1 RLARAELLVAG
12 SQNCSLRQGD
22 MYSLPFDDDEFDTII
37 LDDVMGSADRPTQA
51 IEESLRL
58 LKPGGRVIFLSSVEA
73 SDAASMRK
81 NFADWAAKT
90 GLRLAPPR
98 AIPDKNPAWLL
109 GVATT

>member
-1 RLARAELLVAG
+1 
-12 SQNCSLRQGD
+12 
-22 MYSLPFDDDEFDTII
+22 MYSLPFGDDEFDTII

-73 SDAASMRK
+73 SDAASMRE
-81 NFADWAAKT
+81 NFADWAART

-98 AIPDKNPAWLL
+98 AIPDKNPGWLL